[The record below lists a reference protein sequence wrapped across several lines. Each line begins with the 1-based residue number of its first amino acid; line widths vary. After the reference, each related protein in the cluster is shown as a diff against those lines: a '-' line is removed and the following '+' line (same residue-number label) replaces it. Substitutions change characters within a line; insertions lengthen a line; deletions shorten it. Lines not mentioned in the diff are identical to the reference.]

1 MSTRTRRRWWFLPAL
16 VAMLVGGLVAAPAQA
31 QVTTALQPVP
41 EEVDEAYDEDG
52 NGPAACIGGAQ
63 EASLVQL
70 NDLPTTL
77 AAGPGGSGFTQLPN
91 AVVQFVTPANDN
103 DQILVTFSAEAR
115 LTGQPVTYVPPLD
128 FLGVQ
133 ILLDGA
139 PMPPLNGDLMFT
151 TDAGQANATQA
162 CRRVGRG
169 QHTVRVVWR
178 LVDQGAQNPLEGIL
192 DDWALHVE
200 INN

>member
-1 MSTRTRRRWWFLPAL
+1 MSTRTRRRWLFLPAL

-31 QVTTALQPVP
+31 QVTAGLQPVP

-52 NGPAACIGGAQ
+52 NGPATCNGGAQ
-63 EASLVQL
+63 EESLVQL
-70 NDLPTTL
+70 DDLPTTQ
-77 AAGPGGSGFTQLPN
+77 AAGPGGSSFAQLPN
-91 AVVQFVTPANDN
+91 AAVQFVTPAGDN

-115 LTGQPVTYVPPLD
+115 LTGQPVTYLPPLD
-128 FLGVQ
+128 FLQVQ

-162 CRRVGRG
+162 CHRVGPG

-178 LVDQGAQNPLEGIL
+178 LVDQAGQNSLEGTL
-192 DDWALHVE
+192 DDWVLHVE